1 METNIRFDSILRT
14 ENIIKYFTIF
24 DTFSIKINLM
34 FFKKITLL
42 VLFVFSVSLNAQIDE
57 KKLDKLIQQTL
68 KTFDV
73 PGISVGILK
82 DGKIVYAKGHGVR
95 SLTNKK
101 DMNDNTL
108 VGVASNSK
116 GFTCFALA
124 MMIDEGKLNWDDK
137 VRKYIPEFQ
146 MHDAWI
152 TEEFTVRDLVT
163 HRSGLG
169 LGAGDLMFLPEGNDF
184 TVTDVISNVKYLKP
198 QSIFRTDFEY
208 NNNMFIIAGEVLKR
222 VSGLTWEEFIE
233 IKIMKPVGMT
243 NSKASYNRVTN
254 RANSIDAHTR
264 ADGKVIQIPH
274 DWSETANAAG
284 GIISNVN
291 DMLTWANFLMN
302 DAVTN
307 DGKRLLSEKQFHEL
321 WQLQT
326 PLKVGK
332 NDSYNSNFRGY
343 GLGWFL
349 TDVKGGYKQVYHTG
363 GLIGTVTQFTMIPDL
378 DLAIVVLTNQMN
390 GSAFNTITNTI
401 KDSYL
406 GFEDRNWLENYG
418 TKNANYL
425 QYNDS
430 LKVAVYN
437 KVEVAKKDMSLPKPS
452 QITGTY
458 KDDWFGNILIS
469 HDGNTYKIQC
479 ERSSTL
485 VGELLPYNQT
495 TFVSKWNNRSYDA
508 DVFVQ
513 FSFDETGNATG
524 ATMKFIAPITDFSF
538 DFHDL
543 NLKKVK

>member
-1 METNIRFDSILRT
+1 
-14 ENIIKYFTIF
+14 
-24 DTFSIKINLM
+24 M
-34 FFKKITLL
+34 FFKKVTLL
-42 VLFVFSVSLNAQIDE
+42 VLFVISSNLHAQISE
-57 KKLDKLIQQTL
+57 KKLDHLVKETL
-68 KTFDV
+68 STFDV

-82 DGKIVYAKGHGVR
+82 DGEIVYAKGHGVR
-95 SLTNKK
+95 SLSNKK

-124 MMIDEGKLNWDDK
+124 MMVNAGKLNWDDK

-146 MHDAWI
+146 MHDAWV
-152 TEEFTVRDLVT
+152 TENFTVRDLVT

-169 LGAGDLMFLPEGNDF
+169 LGSGDLMFFPEGNDF
-184 TVTDVISNVKYLKP
+184 TVRDVINNVKYLAP
-198 QSIFRTDFEY
+198 QSKFRTDFKY

-222 VSGLTWEEFIE
+222 VSGLSWEEFIE
-233 IKIMKPVGMT
+233 TKIMKPVGMT
-243 NSKASYNRVTN
+243 SSKASYNRVTN
-254 RANSIDAHTR
+254 RTNIIDAHTR

-284 GIISNVN
+284 GIMSNVN

-302 DAVTN
+302 DAVTKN
-307 DGKRLLSEKQFHEL
+307 GKRLLSETQFHEL

-326 PLKVGK
+326 PLKVAK
-332 NDSYNSNFRGY
+332 NDPYNSNFRGY

-349 TDVKGGYKQVYHTG
+349 TDVKGGHKQVYHTG

-378 DLAIVVLTNQMN
+378 DLGIIVLTNQMN
-390 GSAFNTITNTI
+390 GNAFNTITNTI
-401 KDSYL
+401 KDAYL
-406 GFEDRNWLENYG
+406 GYKNRDWLKDYG
-418 TKNANYL
+418 TKNANFL
-425 QYNDS
+425 KYNDS
-430 LKVAVYN
+430 IKASVFSKVAL
-437 KVEVAKKDMSLPKPS
+437 AKADKSLPNPK
-452 QITGTY
+452 QIVGTY
-458 KDDWFGNILIS
+458 KDDWFGNIIITHNGTKYTIKS
-469 HDGNTYKIQC
+469 

-495 TFVSKWNNRSYDA
+495 TYVAKWNNRSYDA

-524 ATMKFIAPITDFSF
+524 AKMKFIAPITDFSF

-543 NLKKVK
+543 DLKKVN